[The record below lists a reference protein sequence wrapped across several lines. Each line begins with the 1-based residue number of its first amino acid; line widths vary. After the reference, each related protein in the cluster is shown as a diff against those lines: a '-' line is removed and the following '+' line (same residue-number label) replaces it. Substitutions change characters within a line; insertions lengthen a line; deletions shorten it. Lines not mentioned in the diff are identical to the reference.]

1 MQINNLIERGEQDVI
16 DFRYAC
22 VCILAFLLFKPA
34 AFVVVIMLS
43 IVRPRAT
50 RTILLACCPLL
61 LTVVASF
68 PCCSYIIECTN
79 AGALLPLKRVHLLGM
94 SPTTRA
100 RYRGTT
106 DPFGD
111 R

>member
-1 MQINNLIERGEQDVI
+1 
-16 DFRYAC
+16 
-22 VCILAFLLFKPA
+22 
-34 AFVVVIMLS
+34 MLS
-43 IVRPRAT
+43 IVGTRAT
-50 RTILLACCPLL
+50 RTILLACCQLS
-61 LTVVASF
+61 LTVINFS
-68 PCCSYIIECTN
+68 PGCSYIIECTN

>member
-1 MQINNLIERGEQDVI
+1 
-16 DFRYAC
+16 
-22 VCILAFLLFKPA
+22 
-34 AFVVVIMLS
+34 MLS
-43 IVRPRAT
+43 IVCT
-50 RTILLACCPLL
+50 RSTLNILLARCHLQ
-61 LTVVASF
+61 LTVINFS
-68 PCCSYIIECTN
+68 PGCSYIIECTN